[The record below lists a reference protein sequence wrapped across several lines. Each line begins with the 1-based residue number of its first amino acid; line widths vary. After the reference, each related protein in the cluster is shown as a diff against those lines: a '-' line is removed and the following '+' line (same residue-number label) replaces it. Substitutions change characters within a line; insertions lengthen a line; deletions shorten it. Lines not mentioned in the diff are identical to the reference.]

1 MSSSADPPPAEP
13 PAETPDAPPAAPPVE
28 PPADTPYDWDAF
40 AERPAPPELEIDSP
54 AREVRAVLRRY
65 QADLSAER
73 GRARDATGDA
83 LAVAVDQGAL
93 VARLESALERHRE
106 ALRAAGLGRV
116 HLELRV
122 LKDQMVEALRGGG
135 VTFEDPAGRPLAEV
149 ADRVE
154 VIGWRHAAGYPA
166 EVVAETHDAVVLH
179 RGTVVR
185 PGQVTM
191 GAPPP
196 PAAVPAPAEEQPEQ
210 TPAQPSDQSPDETAG
225 GSTEHA
231 GQEQ

>member
-1 MSSSADPPPAEP
+1 MSSSADPPLAEP
-13 PAETPDAPPAAPPVE
+13 PCE
-28 PPADTPYDWDAF
+28 PPPEEPRGTPGEAPYGWDAF
-40 AERPAPPELEIDSP
+40 AERPAPAELEIDSP
-54 AREVRAVLRRY
+54 AREVRALLRRH

-106 ALRAAGLGRV
+106 ALREAGLGRV

-135 VTFEDPAGRPLAEV
+135 VTFQDPAGLPLAEV

-154 VIGWRHAAGYPA
+154 VVGWRHAAEYPA
-166 EVVAETHDAVVLH
+166 EVVAETHDVIVLH

-185 PGQVTM
+185 PGEVTM

-196 PAAVPAPAEEQPEQ
+196 HARAGRLEQS
-210 TPAQPSDQSPDETAG
+210 PAQPSVQPPEQDPDETAG
-225 GSTEHA
+225 GSTDPA
-231 GQEQ
+231 DQEQ

>member
-13 PAETPDAPPAAPPVE
+13 PCE
-28 PPADTPYDWDAF
+28 PPSEPSCEPPPEEPYGWDAF
-40 AERPAPPELEIDSP
+40 AERPAPAELEIDSP

-106 ALRAAGLGRV
+106 ALRGAGLGRV

-135 VTFEDPAGRPLAEV
+135 VTYQDPAGRPLAEV

-154 VIGWRHAAGYPA
+154 VVGWRHAAQYPA
-166 EVVAETHDAVVLH
+166 EVVAETHDVIVLH

-185 PGQVTM
+185 PGEVTM

-196 PAAVPAPAEEQPEQ
+196 PAPAERPEQ
-210 TPAQPSDQSPDETAG
+210 SSEQDSEQDPDETAG
-225 GSTEHA
+225 GPTGPA